1 MSVSSIWEC
10 VCVCAD
16 LGDAVMLYVDDS
28 RHGHLHTA
36 KHSHHLQLLIIK
48 WRSPKILHKQI
59 QHEKRLFNG
68 LYCTISHW
76 YPTMNIFSFW
86 KWTVQCFISISH
98 HHTSPFPSTYSTPV
112 YILLPWYVQLVALTN
127 LIVFQKWWWKWIDGL
142 MTGCKCGW
150 CILKALFAA
159 INRPGCYVLAAQR
172 FEMRRW

>member
-76 YPTMNIFSFW
+76 YPTMNIFFILKVDCSVFYKHFSSSYFSVSFYIFYTCLHSSPLICATCRTD
-86 KWTVQCFISISH
+86 KFDCISKMMMK
-98 HHTSPFPSTYSTPV
+98 V
-112 YILLPWYVQLVALTN
+112 NW
-127 LIVFQKWWWKWIDGL
+127 WIDDWL
-142 MTGCKCGW
+142 
-150 CILKALFAA
+150 
-159 INRPGCYVLAAQR
+159 
-172 FEMRRW
+172 

>member
-1 MSVSSIWEC
+1 MRWCCMLMTRDMAICILPNTATTSSFLSSNDG
-10 VCVCAD
+10 A
-16 LGDAVMLYVDDS
+16 
-28 RHGHLHTA
+28 
-36 KHSHHLQLLIIK
+36 
-48 WRSPKILHKQI
+48 PKFYINKYNMRNACLMAFI
-59 QHEKRLFNG
+59 VLFPIDTPRCI
-68 LYCTISHW
+68 Y
-76 YPTMNIFSFW
+76 FSFW